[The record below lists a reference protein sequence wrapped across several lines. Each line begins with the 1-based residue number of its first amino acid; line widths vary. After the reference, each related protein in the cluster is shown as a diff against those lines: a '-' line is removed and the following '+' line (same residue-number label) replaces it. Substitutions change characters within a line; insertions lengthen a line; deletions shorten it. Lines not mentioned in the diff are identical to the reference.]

1 MDFQTRY
8 EHYEFLVPLFG
19 LTDAPLAFMDL
30 MNRVFKPYLGII
42 IIVFMDDILIY
53 PRARQSMKVI

>member
-8 EHYEFLVPLFG
+8 GHYKFLVPLFG

-30 MNRVFKPYLGII
+30 MNKVFKPYLGII